1 VLAKEHAVNATSLIP
16 AARYLRMSTDEQKL
30 SLAYQAA
37 AIQRYA
43 EKHGFDIVSPYE
55 DSGRS
60 GLTLKRRKG
69 LMQLL
74 QDVIS
79 GRNTFEAVLV
89 YDVSRWGR
97 FQDTDESAYYEFLCK
112 SAGVPVHYCA
122 EPFKN
127 NTSSPSVVMKT
138 LKRIMAAEY
147 SRELS
152 ERLTR
157 TKKILTESGFRAGGA
172 AGYGLRRMLLSPEG
186 SRRRLLAHGEVKDI
200 PTGRVILVPG
210 PACEVKI
217 VRDIFRLR
225 VSKHESADAIA
236 AYLNRKGITHPGVPW
251 DGGHVR
257 EILGNPKYVGWA
269 TWRRTTGPLGTRS
282 VKVPPNKWIAKV
294 GAFEGIVD
302 QETYDKA
309 QDILKH
315 LTIHKS
321 NEELLAGL
329 RALLLRE
336 GRISEHLIDG
346 SPDLPSSL
354 TYNKR
359 FGGLRQAYALIGY
372 REFRNIP
379 AVQRTKLRLTTIR
392 RSVFRQILRIFKNQV
407 TAIQERG
414 GSRQA
419 MRFRDGVKISISICR
434 CVDYG
439 FGPRWVINVN
449 RFERDYPAL
458 ICRCTPDN
466 KSLKD
471 IHLVTRVDSAS
482 KTAFLT
488 KEHDPWLRQGKQ
500 VRDLSR
506 LRKILDRMLN
516 LSQPAL

>member
-1 VLAKEHAVNATSLIP
+1 MKATPPIP
-16 AARYLRMSTDEQKL
+16 TAQYLRMSTDEQKL

-43 EKHGFDIVSPYE
+43 EKHGFMIDRTYE
-55 DSGRS
+55 DIGRS

-69 LMQLL
+69 LTQLL
-74 QDVIS
+74 KDVIS
-79 GRNTFEAVLV
+79 HRNTFHAVLV

-112 SAGVPVHYCA
+112 SAGVPIHYCA
-122 EPFKN
+122 EPFRN

-157 TKKILTESGFRAGGA
+157 TKIMLTEGGFRVGGA

-200 PTGRVILVPG
+200 RTGRIILVPG
-210 PACEVKI
+210 PAHEVKT
-217 VRDIFRLR
+217 VQEIFQQK
-225 VSKHESADAIA
+225 VSKGKSADAIA
-236 AYLNRKGITHPGVPW
+236 AYLNRKGITHSGVPW
-251 DGGHVR
+251 NGGHVR
-257 EILGNPKYVGWA
+257 EILENPKYVGCA

-282 VKVPPNKWIAKV
+282 VKVPPNRWIAKV
-294 GAFEGIVD
+294 GAFEGVID

-309 QDILKH
+309 QEILKH
-315 LTIHKS
+315 STIHKS
-321 NEELLAGL
+321 NEELLEGL

-336 GRISEHLIDG
+336 GRISEHLIDQ

-372 REFRNIP
+372 QEFRNIP
-379 AVQRTKLRLTTIR
+379 AVLRTRLRLTAVR
-392 RSVFRQILRIFKNQV
+392 RSVFSQILRIFKHQA

-419 MRFRDGVKISISICR
+419 IRFHDGLKMSVSICR

-439 FGPRWVINVN
+439 SGLRWIINVN
-449 RFERDYPAL
+449 RFERDYPTL
-458 ICRCTPDN
+458 ICRCAPN
-466 KSLKD
+466 SKVLKD
-471 IHLVTRVDSAS
+471 IYLVRLVESSSTN
-482 KTAFLT
+482 AFLIR
-488 KEHDPWLRQGKQ
+488 EQDPWLRRGKR
-500 VRDLSR
+500 VRDLSL
-506 LRKILDRMLN
+506 LRKMLDRMLSVSN
-516 LSQPAL
+516 RAA